1 MIGTDFKEV
10 KKVSRTTLKL
20 IHYLALSAFV
30 GSIFAHILLGT
41 FANSDLAGDTFLL
54 RIKAMITNVL
64 IFGGLGFLAASGA
77 GLIVVTGKLTALKR
91 WLKIKIVLVVLV
103 IANTKFILAPAGAE
117 RARQASDA
125 LVGTPL
131 LPNYSDLGFR
141 EDVFGAVNLALVLVI
156 IVLSIR
162 RLPT

>member
-1 MIGTDFKEV
+1 MP
-10 KKVSRTTLKL
+10 RTVLKL

-41 FANSDLAGDTFLL
+41 FAGSDLAGDALLL
-54 RIKAMITNVL
+54 RIKVMITNVL
-64 IFGGLGFLAASGA
+64 IFGGLGLLVASGA
-77 GLIVVTGKLTALKR
+77 GLLFVTGKLTALKR
-91 WLKIKIVLVVLV
+91 WLKIKIMMVLLV
-103 IANTKFILAPAGAE
+103 IANAAFVLAPAGAE

-125 LVGTPL
+125 LSGTPL

-141 EDVFGAVNLALVLVI
+141 EDVFGAANLALVLVI

-162 RLPT
+162 RRPA